1 MFHQFT
7 QILITR
13 CLLKGGVH
21 HGPGLGGD
29 GVLEQGDG
37 GDLLGYLLASGLLA
51 ALHHW
56 MRFHKSHTV
65 LLVKLAIRTL
75 NNLAPAQLLLV
86 EFHFLPTCKKLM
98 IEFKENQDLSLKMW
112 IWGIDVMP
120 MEKTTVLESS
130 KTLESNWDNS
140 PSPAGEKNIRESYSD
155 KKVTPHQK
163 GKVCIKTAAFK
174 NFLFCLAS
182 I

>member
-29 GVLEQGDG
+29 GVLEQGGG

-56 MRFHKSHTV
+56 MRFHQSHTV
-65 LLVKLAIRTL
+65 LLVRLAIQTL
-75 NNLAPAQLLLV
+75 NNLVSAQLLLV
-86 EFHFLPTCKKLM
+86 EFHFLTTCKKLM
-98 IEFKENQDLSLKMW
+98 IELKRKSGFVLQNMDL
-112 IWGIDVMP
+112 GERCDTNG
-120 MEKTTVLESS
+120 EDDSS
-130 KTLESNWDNS
+130 RDILNTGVQL
-140 PSPAGEKNIRESYSD
+140 G
-155 KKVTPHQK
+155 
-163 GKVCIKTAAFK
+163 
-174 NFLFCLAS
+174 
-182 I
+182 